1 VSALSRDGELIHGHF
16 FGQSS
21 HAVHAVAS
29 CGIQTGAPAFGTEVS
44 LDMNSILVAGRTLHG
59 IVEGDSVPGMFLPQL
74 VELRRQGTFPVDR
87 LMTFYD
93 FDQINEAAA
102 AAEAGT
108 VVKPVL
114 RMR

>member
-1 VSALSRDGELIHGHF
+1 V
-16 FGQSS
+16 
-21 HAVHAVAS
+21 
-29 CGIQTGAPAFGTEVS
+29 
-44 LDMNSILVAGRTLHG
+44 
-59 IVEGDSVPGMFLPQL
+59 FLPQL
-74 VELRRQGTFPVDR
+74 VELWCQGRFPVDR

-114 RMR
+114 RMS